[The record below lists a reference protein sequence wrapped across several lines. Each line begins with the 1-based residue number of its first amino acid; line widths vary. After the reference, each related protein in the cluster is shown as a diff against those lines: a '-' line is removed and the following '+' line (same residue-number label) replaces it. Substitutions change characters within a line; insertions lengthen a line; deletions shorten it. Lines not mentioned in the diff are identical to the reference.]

1 MSYRK
6 DIEKA
11 WDHVRSIPSRKLETE
26 IGTVEYAI
34 GGTGQAVL
42 MSHGILGCHTEGVGM
57 VGAYFGT
64 DCMAIAPARFG
75 YFGSTM
81 PADATPTLQAD
92 VYEKLLDDLEVDRAL
107 VIGYSAGGPSAI
119 EFSLRHRERVLA
131 LALTSSALPP
141 SVKPPGFMRP
151 VLSTITRTELLFWMF
166 KAYMPRKL
174 RGMMGVPKDY
184 VATAEEEVRIHD
196 VGESIF
202 PIVPRRVGFV
212 FDAFVGNPYVAQCAL
227 EEINVPTIVVHSAD
241 DSLAPYEHAVDA
253 VARIPHAEFVTL
265 DTGGHLFLGHEGDV
279 RRVLNHFV
287 GSVAGNPDGVAEVSA

>member
-11 WDHVRSIPSRKLETE
+11 RDHVGSIPSRKLETE
-26 IGTVEYAI
+26 IGAVEHAVV
-34 GGTGQAVL
+34 GTGQAVL

-57 VGAYFGT
+57 VGTYFGT
-64 DCMAIAPARFG
+64 DCMAIAPSRFG

-81 PADATPTLQAD
+81 LGDATPALQAD
-92 VYEKLLDDLEVDRAL
+92 IYEKLLDHLEVDRAL

-119 EFSLRHRERVLA
+119 EFALRHPERVLA

-141 SVKPPGFMRP
+141 SVKPPGFMAP

-166 KAYMPRKL
+166 KTFMRRKL
-174 RGMMGVPKDY
+174 RGIMGVPKDY
-184 VATAEEEVRIHD
+184 VATADEEVRIHD

-212 FDAFVGNPYVAQCAL
+212 FDAFVGNPYVAQSAL
-227 EEINVPTIVVHSAD
+227 EEIKVPTIIVHSAD
-241 DSLAPYEHAVDA
+241 DSLAPYEHAVNA
-253 VARIPHAEFVTL
+253 VARIPNAEFVTL
-265 DTGGHLFLGHEGDV
+265 DTGGHLFLGHEADV
-279 RRVLNHFV
+279 RRVLNDFV
-287 GSVAGNPDGVAEVSA
+287 GSLAGNPDVVAEVFA